1 MARTKDDSD
10 LKSRSSCAKLPK
22 RKAPYWMSME
32 KGRRL
37 GYYKGAK
44 GGNWLA
50 WFYDPTADPPTI
62 QKALGAADDF
72 SEPDGKMVLSFSQ
85 ARKLHGN
92 SSKRPI
98 TRPRGNG
105 SPRGHTP

>member
-50 WFYDPTADPPTI
+50 
-62 QKALGAADDF
+62 
-72 SEPDGKMVLSFSQ
+72 
-85 ARKLHGN
+85 
-92 SSKRPI
+92 
-98 TRPRGNG
+98 
-105 SPRGHTP
+105 